1 MTPIPSVEVAIPQA
15 EAALARVRATSEDIR
30 VEEVAALVE
39 RAAGLA
45 NFDIRFVE
53 GGPTHAIDFGGAVP
67 QEPQRPAYPA
77 LAAVRDSVEE
87 EIGVLIDA
95 LEDLQIALVFQADCA
110 EFTDARFN
118 SEQFLRAAG
127 HVDVAAGVLGEMIS
141 DPAAGTAP
149 PSSRPTP
156 DPG

>member
-1 MTPIPSVEVAIPQA
+1 MTPVPLVEVAIAQA
-15 EAALARVRATSEDIR
+15 EAALVRVRATVEDVR
-30 VEEVAALVE
+30 VGEIEALVE
-39 RAAGLA
+39 RAIGLA
-45 NFDIRFVE
+45 GFDIRFVE
-53 GGPTHAIDFGGAVP
+53 GGPSHAVDFGGGVP
-67 QEPQRPAYPA
+67 QEPKRPAYPA
-77 LAAVRDSVEE
+77 LAAVRASVDE

-95 LEDLQIALVFQADCA
+95 LEDLQVALVFQADCA

-127 HVDVAAGVLGEMIS
+127 HVDVAAGVLAEMIS
-141 DPAAGTAP
+141 DPAAGTGP